1 MQNAQSPTMSSN
13 AVYFSVLQQY
23 SNQLEPECLP
33 GQPHIQECLETVRH
47 CVGEDLWAQCGY
59 LESHEAMVTGPY
71 GRKATFGL
79 DPTQPTNGTPLRYIS
94 QQIERIE
101 EEWTNP
107 RVARDWTDWIKE
119 RICHD
124 QFIRNEI
131 TEKIILEGRGLHQPD
146 PLTASNISHLSEEL
160 FTSPRRC
167 SAGNSGTVPSNFG
180 VEGTNQTTITLGS
193 T

>member
-1 MQNAQSPTMSSN
+1 
-13 AVYFSVLQQY
+13 
-23 SNQLEPECLP
+23 
-33 GQPHIQECLETVRH
+33 
-47 CVGEDLWAQCGY
+47 
-59 LESHEAMVTGPY
+59 MVTGPY
-71 GRKATFGL
+71 GRKATLGL
-79 DPTQPTNGTPLRYIS
+79 DPTQPTNGTSLQYIS

-107 RVARDWTDWIKE
+107 RVAKDWTDWIKE
-119 RICHD
+119 RIRHD

-131 TEKIILEGRGLHQPD
+131 TEKLILEGRELQRPD

-167 SAGNSGTVPSNFG
+167 SAGNSGSVPLNFG
-180 VEGTNQTTITLGS
+180 VEGTDQTTIAPGS

>member
-1 MQNAQSPTMSSN
+1 MQHAQSPEMSSN
-13 AVYFSVLQQY
+13 TVYFSVSQQY

-33 GQPHIQECLETVRH
+33 GQPHIQECLETIRH
-47 CVGEDLWAQCGY
+47 CVGENLWARCGY

-71 GRKATFGL
+71 GHKATFGL
-79 DPTQPTNGTPLRYIS
+79 DPTQPTNGTPLRYIR

-119 RICHD
+119 RIHHD
-124 QFIRNEI
+124 QLIQSEI
-131 TEKIILEGRGLHQPD
+131 AERIILEGRELYKPD
-146 PLTASNISHLSEEL
+146 PLTATNLSHLSEEL
-160 FTSPRRC
+160 FTSPRRQ
-167 SAGNSGTVPSNFG
+167 SPSDSRSMPTNFG
-180 VEGTNQTTITLGS
+180 VEGTDQATITPES